1 MDKSIHHSETIFKML
16 QKINLA
22 QKFSEV
28 YISHIITIMIAIF
41 SIGYHG
47 KTVDFENHSDH
58 HRTTVAHFLN
68 KGKWDETI
76 VEDILK
82 KKVISIIYEESK
94 RTGKPVYII
103 IDDTISSKT
112 KPSSKAKHPIEDA
125 YFHFSHLKRK
135 QDYGHQAIAVM
146 LCCNGIVLNYAI
158 IMYDKSMSKIEL
170 ASKIACELPVVPVIS
185 YLLCDSWYVCD
196 KIINSFIVKGFYTIG
211 ALKTNRIVYP
221 KGVKCSVSRL
231 AAALKESTLPFRT
244 VTVKGH
250 QYNIFRY
257 EGNLNGIDNA
267 VVLISF
273 PVGQMSNPKALRAF
287 ISTDVS
293 LSTEEILHFY
303 VKRWEIEV
311 FFRDCKT
318 KLAFDKYQIRSS
330 KGIRRFCSV
339 TAKQNWLLTNI
350 RFVHQKVSDDFGYLL
365 HLPILSPVPAQ
376 NLFAFRRAFILFQSL
391 FKILKKV
398 LEKNIIEKKQ

>member
-1 MDKSIHHSETIFKML
+1 
-16 QKINLA
+16 
-22 QKFSEV
+22 
-28 YISHIITIMIAIF
+28 
-41 SIGYHG
+41 
-47 KTVDFENHSDH
+47 
-58 HRTTVAHFLN
+58 
-68 KGKWDETI
+68 
-76 VEDILK
+76 
-82 KKVISIIYEESK
+82 
-94 RTGKPVYII
+94 
-103 IDDTISSKT
+103 
-112 KPSSKAKHPIEDA
+112 
-125 YFHFSHLKRK
+125 
-135 QDYGHQAIAVM
+135 M
-146 LCCNGIVLNYAI
+146 LCCNGIVLNYDV
-158 IMYDKSMSKIEL
+158 IMYDKSVSKIEL
-170 ASKIACELPVVPVIS
+170 VSKIACELPFVPVIS

-196 KIINSFIVKGFYTIG
+196 KVINSFIVKGFYTIG

-231 AAALKESTLPFRT
+231 AAALKESNLPFCT

-330 KGIRRFCSV
+330 KGIRRFWILTSLAYFIACFCSESFCFSEGFHSLAS
-339 TAKQNWLLTNI
+339 TI
-350 RFVHQKVSDDFGYLL
+350 QKEQIQYIYEFGK
-365 HLPILSPVPAQ
+365 S
-376 NLFAFRRAFILFQSL
+376 
-391 FKILKKV
+391 
-398 LEKNIIEKKQ
+398 EKNIADLFDMLIA

>member
-135 QDYGHQAIAVM
+135 QDYGHQAIA
-146 LCCNGIVLNYAI
+146 
-158 IMYDKSMSKIEL
+158 SWRSPSPMSL
-170 ASKIACELPVVPVIS
+170 TRCTQA
-185 YLLCDSWYVCD
+185 
-196 KIINSFIVKGFYTIG
+196 
-211 ALKTNRIVYP
+211 
-221 KGVKCSVSRL
+221 
-231 AAALKESTLPFRT
+231 
-244 VTVKGH
+244 
-250 QYNIFRY
+250 
-257 EGNLNGIDNA
+257 
-267 VVLISF
+267 
-273 PVGQMSNPKALRAF
+273 
-287 ISTDVS
+287 
-293 LSTEEILHFY
+293 
-303 VKRWEIEV
+303 RW
-311 FFRDCKT
+311 
-318 KLAFDKYQIRSS
+318 
-330 KGIRRFCSV
+330 IRR
-339 TAKQNWLLTNI
+339 Q
-350 RFVHQKVSDDFGYLL
+350 
-365 HLPILSPVPAQ
+365 
-376 NLFAFRRAFILFQSL
+376 
-391 FKILKKV
+391 
-398 LEKNIIEKKQ
+398 

>member
-1 MDKSIHHSETIFKML
+1 MKNPNV
-16 QKINLA
+16 QA
-22 QKFSEV
+22 
-28 YISHIITIMIAIF
+28 
-41 SIGYHG
+41 
-47 KTVDFENHSDH
+47 NH
-58 HRTTVAHFLN
+58 
-68 KGKWDETI
+68 
-76 VEDILK
+76 
-82 KKVISIIYEESK
+82 
-94 RTGKPVYII
+94 
-103 IDDTISSKT
+103 DTISSKT

-330 KGIRRFCSV
+330 KGIRRFWILTSLAYFIACSCSKSFCFSEGFYSLSDTV
-339 TAKQNWLLTNI
+339 YREHIRYIYEYGKSAKNI
-350 RFVHQKVSDDFGYLL
+350 D
-365 HLPILSPVPAQ
+365 
-376 NLFAFRRAFILFQSL
+376 SL
-391 FKILKKV
+391 FDMLSA
-398 LEKNIIEKKQ
+398 

>member
-16 QKINLA
+16 QKINLT

-28 YISHIITIMIAIF
+28 YLSHIISIMIAIF

-47 KTVDFENHSDH
+47 KTVDFETHSEH
-58 HRTTVAHFLN
+58 HRTTIAHFLN
-68 KGKWDETI
+68 KGKWDETVI
-76 VEDILK
+76 ENILK
-82 KKVISIIYEESK
+82 KKVISIIYEESR

-103 IDDTISSKT
+103 IDDTVSSKT
-112 KPSSKAKHPIEDA
+112 NPSSKAKHPIEDA

-146 LCCNGIVLNYAI
+146 LCCNGIVLNYDV
-158 IMYDKSMSKIEL
+158 IMYDKSVSKIEL
-170 ASKIACELPVVPVIS
+170 VSKIACELPFVPVIS

-196 KIINSFIVKGFYTIG
+196 KVINSFIVKGFYTIG

-231 AAALKESTLPFRT
+231 AAALKESNLPFCT

-257 EGNLNGIDNA
+257 EGKLNGIDNA

-273 PVGQMSNPKALRAF
+273 PVGQMSNSKALRAF

-293 LSTEEILHFY
+293 LSTEEILNLY
-303 VKRWEIEV
+303 VERWEIEL
-311 FFRDCKT
+311 FFRNCKT

-330 KGIRRFCSV
+330 KGIRRFWILTSLAYFIACFCSESFCFSEGFHSLAS
-339 TAKQNWLLTNI
+339 TI
-350 RFVHQKVSDDFGYLL
+350 QKEQIQYIYEFGK
-365 HLPILSPVPAQ
+365 S
-376 NLFAFRRAFILFQSL
+376 
-391 FKILKKV
+391 
-398 LEKNIIEKKQ
+398 EKNIADLFDMLIA

>member
-16 QKINLA
+16 QKINLT

-28 YISHIITIMIAIF
+28 YLSHIISIMIAIF

-47 KTVDFENHSDH
+47 KTVDFETHSEH
-58 HRTTVAHFLN
+58 HRTTIAHFLN
-68 KGKWDETI
+68 KGKWDETVI
-76 VEDILK
+76 ENILK
-82 KKVISIIYEESK
+82 KKVISIIYEESR

-103 IDDTISSKT
+103 IDDTVSSKT

-158 IMYDKSMSKIEL
+158 IMYDKSVSKIEL
-170 ASKIACELPVVPVIS
+170 ASKISCELPVAPVIS

-196 KIINSFIVKGFYTIG
+196 KIINCFIVKGFYTIG

-221 KGVKCSVSRL
+221 KGVKCSISRL
-231 AAALKESTLPFRT
+231 AAALKESALPFCT

-267 VVLISF
+267 VALISF
-273 PVGQMSNPKALRAF
+273 PVGQMGNPKALRAF

-293 LSTEEILHFY
+293 LSTEEILNFY
-303 VKRWEIEV
+303 VERWEIEV

-318 KLAFDKYQIRSS
+318 KLAFGKYQIRSS
-330 KGIRRFCSV
+330 KGIRRFWILTSLAYFIACSCSESFSFSEGFYSLSDTV
-339 TAKQNWLLTNI
+339 YKEYI
-350 RFVHQKVSDDFGYLL
+350 R
-365 HLPILSPVPAQ
+365 
-376 NLFAFRRAFILFQSL
+376 
-391 FKILKKV
+391 
-398 LEKNIIEKKQ
+398 

>member
-16 QKINLA
+16 QKINLT

-28 YISHIITIMIAIF
+28 YLSHIISIMIAIF

-47 KTVDFENHSDH
+47 KTVDFETHSEH
-58 HRTTVAHFLN
+58 HRTTIAHFLN
-68 KGKWDETI
+68 KGKWDETVI
-76 VEDILK
+76 ENILK
-82 KKVISIIYEESK
+82 KKVISIIYE
-94 RTGKPVYII
+94 
-103 IDDTISSKT
+103 
-112 KPSSKAKHPIEDA
+112 
-125 YFHFSHLKRK
+125 FSHLKRK

-158 IMYDKSMSKIEL
+158 IMYDKSVSKIEL
-170 ASKIACELPVVPVIS
+170 ASKISCELPVAPVIS

-196 KIINSFIVKGFYTIG
+196 KIINCFIVKGFYTIG

-221 KGVKCSVSRL
+221 KGVKCSISRL
-231 AAALKESTLPFRT
+231 AATLKESALPLCT

-273 PVGQMSNPKALRAF
+273 PVGQMGNPKALRAF

-293 LSTEEILHFY
+293 LSTEEILNFY
-303 VKRWEIEV
+303 VERWEIEV

-330 KGIRRFCSV
+330 KGIRRFWILTSLAYFIACSCSESFSFSEGFYSLSDTV
-339 TAKQNWLLTNI
+339 YKEYIRYIYEYGKSAKNI
-350 RFVHQKVSDDFGYLL
+350 D
-365 HLPILSPVPAQ
+365 
-376 NLFAFRRAFILFQSL
+376 SL
-391 FKILKKV
+391 FDMLSA
-398 LEKNIIEKKQ
+398 

>member
-16 QKINLA
+16 EKINLTE
-22 QKFSEV
+22 KLSEV

-41 SIGYHG
+41 SIGYRG
-47 KTVDFENHSDH
+47 KTVDFERHSDH
-58 HRTTVAHFLN
+58 HRTTIAHFLN
-68 KGKWDETI
+68 RGKWDETI

-82 KKVISIIYEESK
+82 KKVISVIYEESR

-103 IDDTISSKT
+103 ADDTISSKT

-125 YFHFSHLKRK
+125 CFHFSHLKGE

-146 LCCNGIVLNYAI
+146 LCCNGIVLNYTI
-158 IMYDKSMSKIEL
+158 IMYDKSVSKIEL
-170 ASKIACELPVVPVIS
+170 ISKIASELPVAPVIS

-196 KIINSFIVKGFYTIG
+196 KVINSFIVKGFYTIG

-221 KGVKCSVSRL
+221 KGIKCSVSRL

-250 QYNIFRY
+250 QYKIFRY

-273 PVGQMSNPKALRAF
+273 PVGRMSDPKTLRAF

-293 LSTEEILHFY
+293 LSTEQILNFY
-303 VKRWEIEV
+303 VNRWEIEV

-318 KLAFDKYQIRSS
+318 KIAFDKYQIRSS
-330 KGIRRFCSV
+330 KGIRRFWILTSLAYFIACS
-339 TAKQNWLLTNI
+339 
-350 RFVHQKVSDDFGYLL
+350 YL
-365 HLPILSPVPAQ
+365 Q
-376 NLFAFRRAFILFQSL
+376 Q
-391 FKILKKV
+391 
-398 LEKNIIEKKQ
+398 

>member
-16 QKINLA
+16 KKINLTE
-22 QKFSEV
+22 KLSKV
-28 YISHIITIMIAIF
+28 YISHIITILIAIF
-41 SIGYHG
+41 SIGYRG
-47 KTVDFENHSDH
+47 KTVDFETHSNH
-58 HRTTVAHFLN
+58 HRTTIAHFLN

-76 VEDILK
+76 MEDILK
-82 KKVISIIYEESK
+82 KKVISVIYEESR

-103 IDDTISSKT
+103 IDDTVSSKT

-135 QDYGHQAIAVM
+135 TDYGHQAIAVM
-146 LCCNGIVLNYAI
+146 LSCNGITLNYAI
-158 IMYDKSMSKIEL
+158 LIYDKSVSKIEL
-170 ASKIACELPVVPVIS
+170 VSKIASELPAAPVIS

-196 KIINSFIVKGFYTIG
+196 KLMNSFIGKGFYTIG

-221 KGVKCSVSRL
+221 KGIKCSVSRL

-244 VTVKGH
+244 VTVKGRK
-250 QYNIFRY
+250 YNIFRY
-257 EGNLNGIDNA
+257 EGNLKGIDNA

-273 PVGQMSNPKALRAF
+273 PVDEMNNPKALRAF

-293 LSTEEILHFY
+293 LSTEKILNFY
-303 VKRWEIEV
+303 VNRWEIEV

-330 KGIRRFCSV
+330 KGIRRF
-339 TAKQNWLLTNI
+339 WLLTSLAHFI
-350 RFVHQKVSDDFGYLL
+350 ACSCSESFCFSEGFHSLSFTIQKERIQYIYEFGK
-365 HLPILSPVPAQ
+365 S
-376 NLFAFRRAFILFQSL
+376 
-391 FKILKKV
+391 
-398 LEKNIIEKKQ
+398 EKNITDLFDMLVA